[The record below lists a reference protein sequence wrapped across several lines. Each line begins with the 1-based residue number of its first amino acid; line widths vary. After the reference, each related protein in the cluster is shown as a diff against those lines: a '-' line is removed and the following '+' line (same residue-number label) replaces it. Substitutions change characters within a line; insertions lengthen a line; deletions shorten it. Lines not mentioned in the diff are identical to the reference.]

1 MKKEEVLKFISDTK
15 TINECVRNVIKEINK
30 INPEEYWVVPEKRTF
45 FVKFHGSNY
54 DECSIVKNYTY
65 QHLFDIPVKWLWMPI
80 DKVKKEVSDELK
92 EYLKIK
98 RKAEIEDYESA
109 IKDFKNRIKYAK
121 KELEKLEDEEKK
133 V

>member
-1 MKKEEVLKFISDTK
+1 MITKEKIREY
-15 TINECVRNVIKEINK
+15 INLNKEMLLEIFK
-30 INPEEYWVVPEKRTF
+30 LSSALYEIDPERYP
-45 FVKFHGSNY
+45 Y
-54 DECSIVKNYTY
+54 LDAALYTSR
-65 QHLFDIPVKWLWMPI
+65 LFDIPVKWLWMPI

-121 KELEKLEDEEKK
+121 KELEKLEDEEKE